1 MVLRSGLDGEVVA
14 APHVATGAK
23 PGSWLRS
30 TPGRPTPPLK
40 AALNYLVVAVII
52 VVIFWVSLYQAGVRL
67 DFSFVS
73 EYHTRLLEGFWL
85 TIRICLASVALS
97 MAIGIPVAVAASSR
111 WLPLRYAADIYVKII
126 RGTPLLVQI
135 YLFYYII
142 GTAWGVDNKTV
153 AGILILSI
161 FTGSYVAEIIRGSAS
176 SLDRDQLLAADA
188 VGFTGTQKLRYVVV
202 PQMVARTLPAL
213 TGQVASLI
221 KDSSL
226 LSVIAIIEIT
236 QTIREITATNYNFFG
251 GYIFLGALYLC
262 LTLPLMLVSSHFERK
277 FAYAH

>member
-1 MVLRSGLDGEVVA
+1 MVLQRQLTSWFVA
-14 APHVATGAK
+14 QAGRK
-23 PGSWLRS
+23 
-30 TPGRPTPPLK
+30 TPAWKVT
-40 AALNYLVVAVII
+40 LNYLLVVVVVVAV
-52 VVIFWVSLYQAGVRL
+52 FWVSLLGAGVGL
-67 DFSFVS
+67 DFSFVP
-73 EYHTRLLEGFWL
+73 EYRTRIVDGFVMTLE
-85 TIRICLASVALS
+85 ICAASVVLS
-97 MAIGIPVAVAASSR
+97 TAIGIPVALMAESR
-111 WLPLRYAADIYVKII
+111 ILPLRYLADFYVKII

-142 GTAWGVDNKTV
+142 GTAWGVNNKTV

-176 SLDRDQLLAADA
+176 SLDREQLDAADA
-188 VGFTGTQKLRYVVV
+188 VGFTRAQKARYVVV

-213 TGQVASLI
+213 TGQLASLI

-251 GYIFLGALYLC
+251 GYIFLGILYLC
-262 LTLPLMLVSSHFERK
+262 LTLPLMLVSSYFERR
-277 FAYAH
+277 FDYAH